1 MLNNILRSFLLFA
14 LLVTTSVSSCEF
26 VMGYRT
32 SERLPFINKAPN
44 NAGIYHDIYQR
55 ALKNIGCSLSVVRAP
70 KKRILKMLSQGEI
83 DFYPGLGITKARTE
97 YLEFF
102 ENGLTSHVIALSH
115 SDMET
120 IHQFNDMS
128 GHVLLTAI
136 GANNFD
142 AKQKGILLREAN
154 DLSLRTAIK
163 LLSEKKVDFYL
174 YNKDSIKYFLKTE
187 PNNQIKLH
195 PCCFNEV
202 AMTLGFSKYSKHLQ
216 ATELPIKNSIHLN
229 KVEEFKH
236 ELEKLKQLGVI
247 AEIKSRYF

>member
-1 MLNNILRSFLLFA
+1 MALLF
-14 LLVTTSVSSCEF
+14 TSSVSACEF

-32 SERLPFINKAPN
+32 SERLPFIEKAPS
-44 NAGIYHDIYQR
+44 NAGIYLDIYQL

-70 KKRILKMLSQGEI
+70 KKRILKMLALGEI
-83 DFYPGLGITKARTE
+83 DFYPGLGITKKRSE

-102 ENGLTSHVIALSH
+102 DNGLTSHVIALSH
-115 SDMET
+115 SDTDT
-120 IHQFNDMS
+120 IHQFSDMS
-128 GHVLLTAI
+128 GKVLLTAI

-142 AKQKGILLREAN
+142 ARQTGILVREAY
-154 DLSLRTAIK
+154 DLSLSTAVK

-174 YNKDSIKYFLKTE
+174 YNKDSVKYFLKAE
-187 PNNQIKLH
+187 PNDQIKLH

-202 AMTLGFSKYSKHLQ
+202 AMTLGFSKYSKFSKYYKYIQ
-216 ATELPIKNSIHLN
+216 VTELPAKSPIHLN
-229 KVEEFKH
+229 KAEEFKR